1 MWLLSAVVKGEE
13 SSCISG
19 RERTE
24 ETSRGPAPRFEHAPK
39 KTALTV
45 PSRKN
50 FMEDKEYLTEDENS
64 VRERGNPQ
72 ENFLIG
78 LSSS

>member
-1 MWLLSAVVKGEE
+1 
-13 SSCISG
+13 
-19 RERTE
+19 
-24 ETSRGPAPRFEHAPK
+24 
-39 KTALTV
+39 
-45 PSRKN
+45 
-50 FMEDKEYLTEDENS
+50 MEDKEYLTEDENS